1 LANLPRDDGEAVASR
16 LEKWMHCGEH
26 ALGIDP
32 TAPLSFRST
41 RLVTEKYWSTLELTE
56 TMPPAVALNAE
67 PRTCVIKLRRIGDA
81 AGEVVENQQRT
92 VVPTIGD
99 VIEVTVN
106 DATVAARVVQ
116 ISSADVEGSVT
127 IDADELSSSYVWDT
141 FTALAQ
147 HDAGEIQSDVQTSVP
162 PMKPHLAFQATLNLV
177 RQCHALSREV
187 LQRPKPDMRAALR
200 HMRIA
205 RRAGW
210 LVFPYI
216 ENEEL
221 RRRVI
226 SYKPMSEEEWE
237 QLWPSHLSNKK

>member
-1 LANLPRDDGEAVASR
+1 MPPVEA
-16 LEKWMHCGEH
+16 
-26 ALGIDP
+26 P
-32 TAPLSFRST
+32 TA
-41 RLVTEKYWSTLELTE
+41 ELKTF
-56 TMPPAVALNAE
+56 LI
-67 PRTCVIKLRRIGDA
+67 RLRRIGDA
-81 AGEVVENQQRT
+81 AGEVVENQHRT
-92 VVPTIGD
+92 AVPTIGD
-99 VIEVTVN
+99 VIEVSVNGQTV
-106 DATVAARVVQ
+106 VARVVQ
-116 ISSADVEGSVT
+116 IVSAEAERNIT

-147 HDAGEIQSDVQTSVP
+147 HDAGEGQCDSRPSVP

-187 LQRPKPDMRAALR
+187 LERPKPDLRIALR

-226 SYKPMSEEEWE
+226 SYKPMSEAEWE
-237 QLWPSHLSNKK
+237 LLWPSYLSTRK